1 MADANPDHITLKV
14 VDANGAEVFFKI
26 KKQTPLRKMMNAFC
40 ERQGVSANSVR
51 FLYDGKRITGDA
63 TPQELDMEEGDAID
77 VVVEQ
82 TGGFIPYEQS
92 FS

>member
-1 MADANPDHITLKV
+1 MSENAPEKSTNPDHITLKV

-26 KKQTPLRKMMNAFC
+26 KKQTPIRKMMNAFC
-40 ERQGVSANSVR
+40 ERQGVSPNSVR

-63 TPQELDMEEGDAID
+63 TPAELDMEDGDSID

-82 TGGFIPYEQS
+82 TGGCS
-92 FS
+92 L